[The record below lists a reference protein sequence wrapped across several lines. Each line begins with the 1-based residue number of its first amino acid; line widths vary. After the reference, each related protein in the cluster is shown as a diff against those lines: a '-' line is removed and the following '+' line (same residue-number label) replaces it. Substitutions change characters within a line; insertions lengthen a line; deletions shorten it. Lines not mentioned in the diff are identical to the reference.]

1 MSQLYSSITL
11 SFVFFFNKMTSRN
24 GLSTDVR
31 RLIIEYQ
38 RVNGGGSTEYDRK
51 IVYRVECSG
60 CYSVL
65 SDRCMRVN

>member
-1 MSQLYSSITL
+1 
-11 SFVFFFNKMTSRN
+11 MTSRN

-51 IVYRVECSG
+51 IVYRVECNG